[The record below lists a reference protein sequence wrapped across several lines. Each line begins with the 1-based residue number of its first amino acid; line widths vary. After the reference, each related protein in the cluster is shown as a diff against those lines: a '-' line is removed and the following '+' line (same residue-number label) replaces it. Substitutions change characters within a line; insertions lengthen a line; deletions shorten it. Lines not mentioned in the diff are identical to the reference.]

1 METLANQQES
11 SSWQALE
18 LLVATQEVSGKA
30 LQGITDFM
38 ASVNRLQEIMPMLSL
53 SEALQAIIDETG
65 LIIWFSR
72 SDDGQERLDN
82 LDELLQLAGN
92 FKEEPSIE
100 LDVFEQFLAHAC
112 LSTQEEQGIGVQ
124 LMTLHASKGLE
135 FETVFLMGLEQDLF
149 PSKNGLLEEER
160 RLMYVGITRAKQ
172 RLFLT
177 HAKQRQLYGTTRQQ
191 QPSRFLSEI
200 PERLIQS
207 LKDKPA
213 ITLKLPQGLAL
224 PTSAYA

>member
-1 METLANQQES
+1 
-11 SSWQALE
+11 
-18 LLVATQEVSGKA
+18 
-30 LQGITDFM
+30 
-38 ASVNRLQEIMPMLSL
+38 
-53 SEALQAIIDETG
+53 
-65 LIIWFSR
+65 
-72 SDDGQERLDN
+72 
-82 LDELLQLAGN
+82 
-92 FKEEPSIE
+92 
-100 LDVFEQFLAHAC
+100 
-112 LSTQEEQGIGVQ
+112 
-124 LMTLHASKGLE
+124 MTLHASKGLE

-177 HAKQRQLYGTTRQQ
+177 HAKQRQLYGSTRQQ

-200 PERLIQS
+200 PERLILS

-224 PTSAYA
+224 PTPAYA

>member
-1 METLANQQES
+1 M
-11 SSWQALE
+11 
-18 LLVATQEVSGKA
+18 
-30 LQGITDFM
+30 
-38 ASVNRLQEIMPMLSL
+38 RP
-53 SEALQAIIDETG
+53 G
-65 LIIWFSR
+65 LIAWFSR

-82 LDELLQLAGN
+82 LGELLQFAAD
-92 FKEEPSIE
+92 FKEEPSLE
-100 LDVFEQFLAHAC
+100 LNVFEQFLAHAC
-112 LSTQEEQGIGVQ
+112 LSTQEEHGTGVQ

-191 QPSRFLSEI
+191 QPSRFLAEI
-200 PERLIQS
+200 PERLVNA

-224 PTSAYA
+224 PTPAYA